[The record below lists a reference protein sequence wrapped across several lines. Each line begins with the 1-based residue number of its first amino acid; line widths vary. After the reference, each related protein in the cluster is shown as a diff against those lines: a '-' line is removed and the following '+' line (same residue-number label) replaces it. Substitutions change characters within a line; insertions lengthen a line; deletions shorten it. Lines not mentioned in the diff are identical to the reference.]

1 MVRNSGTYD
10 IPRRTSVANRLRIMS
25 AKNPGLDDMI
35 DRIIDNPAYDQM
47 GGYQIFLR
55 RFAIPVIMILI
66 ALFVYTTL
74 DQYISSSWNLVITSI
89 VTGSSLGP
97 ILAAERYLAI
107 RNNKK
112 YEKTPR
118 IINPSFVFHLSWTLI
133 TVKP

>member
-1 MVRNSGTYD
+1 MVRYSGTND
-10 IPRRTSVANRLRIMS
+10 NHRRTSVANRLRIMS

-55 RFAIPVIMILI
+55 RFAIPVTMILI

-74 DQYISSSWNLVITSI
+74 DQYVSSSWNLVITSI
-89 VTGSSLGP
+89 LTGSSLGP

-112 YEKTPR
+112 
-118 IINPSFVFHLSWTLI
+118 
-133 TVKP
+133 

>member
-1 MVRNSGTYD
+1 M
-10 IPRRTSVANRLRIMS
+10 ANRLRIMS

-47 GGYQIFLR
+47 GGYQIFSR

-112 YEKTPR
+112 
-118 IINPSFVFHLSWTLI
+118 
-133 TVKP
+133 